1 MMQFHVFI
9 LITWSTYWYIWSVLW
24 SDEPQFVPHY
34 YFRWFWCKIR
44 NCYKHNK
51 MAYRG
56 AKVNGFTTQFRLPQI
71 IKEPTHILAKSSSC
85 VKLIYMSHQKLVIES
100 GAHSSLHPNC
110 HHQIKYAKFD
120 LKITTHHM
128 NVKYGIMIKQMLIN

>member
-1 MMQFHVFI
+1 
-9 LITWSTYWYIWSVLW
+9 
-24 SDEPQFVPHY
+24 
-34 YFRWFWCKIR
+34 
-44 NCYKHNK
+44 

-128 NVKYGIMIKQMLIN
+128 NVKYGIMIKQMLINLESNCSISQGKTLRNLDMLKKNR